1 MKLQDYRDRC
11 QELGI
16 PSQNDTINQLSNKI
30 RLKEMSEETK
40 QGVIT
45 DEQIAEWKRK
55 IKLISCIS
63 FR

>member
-40 QGVIT
+40 QGAIT